1 MRNRTALAAILVV
14 LPSVCAAGEQ
24 FPYEAYISA
33 EEAYVRSGPGEE
45 YYPTAKL
52 ARGEKVAVYRHD
64 PGGWCAIRPP
74 TGSFSWVPTRY
85 LQPAEDNLA
94 IVTEDN
100 VSVRI
105 GSQLSDARHTA
116 HVRLR
121 KGEVV
126 ELLEPQ
132 ALLTQGVPPAWCKIA
147 PPSGE
152 FRWVLAS
159 HLDRQQPQRPALA
172 SESSRA
178 STGASTGLSTATP
191 TSTSTATSTSTSTAT
206 PTGLSTATFTATPS
220 GNTQGA
226 PGAGTDASQQAAGR
240 PQQATQDDFQRELEA
255 IEIELSV
262 IVVEE
267 PAVWSFDSLLLR
279 AEKLLQQA
287 DNPLERGRAQVL
299 INRINRFADIKQQ
312 YDCLA
317 AQRYSPPAAEQM
329 TASRAVAADSPGQL
343 RAAGRFD
350 AMGRLAEVTARKPGA
365 PRYALLDDQGRVR
378 CYVTPAPGVSLRN
391 YVGKYV
397 GINGTRG
404 YVPEQRAAHLM
415 ARRVRV
421 VEESNWR

>member
-1 MRNRTALAAILVV
+1 MRHWAALAAIMVS
-14 LPSVCAAGEQ
+14 LPSICAAGEQ
-24 FPYEAYISA
+24 FPYEAHVNV
-33 EEAYVRSGPGEE
+33 EEAYVRSGPGEN

-52 ARGEKVAVYRHD
+52 RSGEKVEVYRHD
-64 PGGWCAIRPP
+64 QGGWCAIRPP
-74 TGSFSWVPTRY
+74 TGSFSWVPARY

-100 VSVRI
+100 VSVRV
-105 GSQLSDARHTA
+105 GSLLSDARHTA
-116 HVRLR
+116 QVRLR

-152 FRWVLAS
+152 FRWVHAS
-159 HLDRQQPQRPALA
+159 QLDRQPPKRPALA
-172 SESSRA
+172 NTSSDT
-178 STGASTGLSTATP
+178 STGTN
-191 TSTSTATSTSTSTAT
+191 
-206 PTGLSTATFTATPS
+206 S
-220 GNTQGA
+220 GDAQGA
-226 PGAGTDASQQAAGR
+226 PGAGTDAGQQAAGKS
-240 PQQATQDDFQRELEA
+240 QQAPAEDFQRELES

-267 PAVWSFDSLLLR
+267 PAVWSFESLLLR

-287 DNPLERGRAQVL
+287 DTPLERGRAQVL

-312 YDCLA
+312 YERLT
-317 AQRYSPPAAEQM
+317 AQRDSPPAAEQF
-329 TASRAVAADSPGQL
+329 TVSRAVAADTPRQL

-350 AMGRLAEVTARKPGA
+350 ATGRLAEVAARKPGA

-378 CYVTPAPGVSLRN
+378 CYVTPAPGVSLRS

-415 ARRVRV
+415 ARHVRV
-421 VEESNWR
+421 VEENNWR